1 MYRGRPEFRDYPPPH
16 RPHPSAGYRDER
28 PRPRPPYHQDYPDY
42 RDHAAQD
49 PYRRRYSSPG
59 SGGHRGGDFW
69 SGASPLERS
78 PSHRRPTHMDH
89 NELVHHGSVPAPLH
103 HERDYSPRL
112 EYKRSSSRGRSPGR
126 SKSRHR
132 GQSRSPDQRRGRSKS
147 RTRGKSRSPDRSRAK
162 SRGRSKSRTRGK
174 SRSPDRSRAKSRG
187 RSKSRTR
194 GKSRSPDRSR
204 AKSRGRSKSRP
215 RSKSRSR
222 SRSKSR
228 KSRGRSRSRQY
239 RSSSSSSSSSIEKTD
254 GKGDGFFKEL
264 EMARRK
270 REVEELLGQP
280 TKSILK
286 KHNSYEAS
294 PSVRSTDSPGD
305 LDRTMSHVADQLLQ
319 AVKMNDPLAVAAVL
333 SELRS
338 DPEMS
343 QRANLNNEIKEI
355 LNLLGVAEPL
365 GDVSEKALDD
375 IDDEEKFLYGEL
387 EEPKILEAPEPARHS
402 SLDLYGDVTEDSL
415 YSDPPSQS
423 AVSQVHS
430 CPPSISP
437 HPQATPTASEINRYV
452 NQPSIS
458 ADQNVTVQVSNPSYP
473 PGMEPLDESERQ
485 ALEEYEKIQ
494 DLLKTIGLDLGV
506 NEITKMA
513 ARTKERLHGKKQPLK
528 TPTRRRRHS
537 SSSSNRSGRSR
548 SRRHSQSESSS
559 SSSRSR
565 SRGRGTKRGA
575 SWSSEDHEPKKSMAP
590 KTANDWEVKEAKSE
604 WSTPMI
610 PPTSDPAPIPTH
622 TGMPIPTYPPPP
634 LSGMMP
640 PNFPP
645 PGYSQYG
652 NYLPYMH
659 QQWPP
664 MYPPPNMAQPP
675 QTTTD
680 EHPPPLTYNSKPSP
694 AVESKGAVRA
704 ACQEEQ
710 QLQRGQDQNIS
721 DEQNK
726 ETEKLKVLEERE
738 KLREEREVRMT
749 KKEYLIKELERLRK
763 QQGELLR
770 KKRREKDGHKDPLLQ
785 EITRLQEEVMAKISN
800 LRKEHEAAERK
811 RSEIEKIALILGL
824 SPSDRPIRTN
834 KQPRNQRQEAVPPQM
849 ERLERERSR
858 EEQPAASSSVP
869 IPVVSPKAFQEKLP
883 SSAATPAPPPDPFEY
898 YDAGNHWCKSCNI
911 TSGSMFDFFT
921 HLHGK
926 GHRKTLNPYDRPWA
940 SSNTNT
946 SKSST
951 GEVKQTKPAKGSEF
965 LVPVRGFFCML
976 CKEFCGDAICA
987 EQHVITYS
995 HNEKYKEQMME
1006 NPLYEQRRN
1015 LDRQA
1020 GLGLE
1025 AAGKKRKHDVDD
1037 RGSKDGEEN
1046 TKTKKDKKDK
1056 KNEGEAAEKCDVK
1069 IKVKKEEGEHSEKPS
1084 KKSLEE
1090 DKPFSSKKDENESYK
1105 YSKKDEKYR
1114 HSREVEDR
1122 NSRYRSGGRDEEY
1135 RYHYCREDE
1144 KRYDDRTNS
1153 GTKDVGDK
1161 FKHDKFS
1168 DTRSKY
1174 DRERDE
1180 GKSKAER
1187 ESAKSLGKPN
1197 VRKSEPQSKPHEL
1210 PKIFCGPSPA
1220 MRAKLRKQALEAGKV
1235 QPATGPSI
1243 GKFTWTKKESQ
1254 LAKEARQVAAEFI
1267 KDEEMAAKEQQGEDE
1282 DSLSKSIA
1290 IAKEIA
1296 EKLAGEPLK
1305 HPPFYQPGQGQI
1317 RPNLRAPVAQQRK
1330 AALAGKP
1337 ASLNTFLNM
1346 RPQGSDGSSPGSIP
1360 RAPLG
1365 PPNTQMVQSIPGP
1378 PVNISGPCDPIP
1390 TPVVTKPEPFGP
1402 KLPPSVSKP
1411 EPCQDTSAGSKSDL
1425 ADPRPAPSKAK
1436 QVFLKPSP
1444 LQSPPT
1450 PVPSKPSTIFPFPL
1464 RKESSETKALP
1475 SEVKA
1480 SVSQAPKLPLTS
1492 PKAAPSQPPMMI
1504 VSDVAAPGVPESEQ
1518 TCNVFVKPPPF
1529 KKLPEVSRKSEKFK
1543 NNLAAARAEDL
1554 IDMFYRSIGEPGPS
1568 SFSKSETDIKAG
1580 RSSSSAPQ
1588 NKNQQQPQDKPPP
1601 QIESPNK
1608 AQTQSQNQ
1616 PQLQGQLGSKI
1627 QTEQIPCDKTEAQS
1641 QTQLQSQGKTQPLT
1655 PLQPKIQPQTHSLP
1669 QDTPESQPTKQ
1680 QLQTDNKPQIQ
1691 LQAQD
1696 KSELKPQD
1704 KTQSQTQLQIQ
1715 GTELQPQDKPEF
1727 QTQGQL
1733 QKLNKPD
1740 SHIPT
1745 QLQPQDKPDSQS
1757 QKQQQTPEK
1766 PDSDIPTQLQ
1776 PQDKPDSQS
1785 QKQQQTPEKPDSDIP
1800 TQLQPQ
1806 VKPDSQSQK
1815 QQQTPEKPAS
1825 DIPTQLQPQDKP
1837 DSQSQK
1843 QQQTPEKPDS
1853 DIPTQLQPQNKP
1865 DSQSQKETQ
1874 TLDKPD
1880 SQSQKRQQT
1889 LEKPDSDIPTQ
1900 LQPQDKPDSQSQKE
1914 QQTPGKPDS
1923 DIPTQLKPQN
1933 KPDSQSQKKIQ
1944 TLDKPDSQS
1953 QKRQQTL
1960 EKPDSDIPTQLQPQ
1974 DKPDSQ
1980 TQKKTQTLDKP
1991 ESDIPTELQHQDKP
2005 DSQSQKQQ
2013 QTLEKPDSHIPTQLQ
2028 PQDKPNSQPLK
2039 LLQAKDKTKVQQQPH
2054 QENPQIANE
2063 PSDKHLDQSTHQTEL
2078 QQQSRSVPDAQPIFT
2093 IPPQTESHQSLQSP
2107 PNQTDADIQITSVWS
2122 LQSPSVLSPKAD
2134 CPDASFPMFQFEQTT
2149 EVLSQREST
2158 DSGPESLI
2166 PPQTSPSTMEPIVQA
2181 LSKPTP
2187 HINEAPQS
2195 ESHAD
2200 LDGNS
2205 HQEKTPQ
2212 PQPKPKPG
2220 PRTRGKGAQ
2229 MKKTPPANA
2238 PVRQTRSQTRYQT
2251 RQQQQQSDSEPK
2263 QEPAAVDQGM
2273 LDLDAEGLACFDPQQ
2288 EADTVKETDPTETRV
2303 TPESLG
2309 LPSDMTSLDFD
2320 YTFNF
2325 E

>member
-162 SRGRSKSRTRGK
+162 SRGRSKSR
-174 SRSPDRSRAKSRG
+174 
-187 RSKSRTR
+187 
-194 GKSRSPDRSR
+194 
-204 AKSRGRSKSRP
+204 P

-294 PSVRSTDSPGD
+294 PSVRSADSPGD

-365 GDVSEKALDD
+365 GGVSEKALDD

-437 HPQATPTASEINRYV
+437 HRQATPTASEINRYV

-575 SWSSEDHEPKKSMAP
+575 SWSSEDHEPKKSTAP

-694 AVESKGAVRA
+694 AVESKGAARA

-834 KQPRNQRQEAVPPQM
+834 KQPRNQRQEAVPPHM

-1187 ESAKSLGKPN
+1187 ESPKSLGKPN

-1235 QPATGPSI
+1235 QPATGTGPSI

-1492 PKAAPSQPPMMI
+1492 PKAAPSQPPTMI

-1518 TCNVFVKPPPF
+1518 TCTVFVKPPPF

-1588 NKNQQQPQDKPPP
+1588 NKNQQQPQNKPQP

-1616 PQLQGQLGSKI
+1616 LQLQGQLGSKL

-1655 PLQPKIQPQTHSLP
+1655 PLEPKIQPQTHSLP

-1727 QTQGQL
+1727 QTQRQL

-1776 PQDKPDSQS
+1776 PQNKPDSQSQKKTQTLDKPDSQS
-1785 QKQQQTPEKPDSDIP
+1785 QNRQQTLENPVSDIP
-1800 TQLQPQ
+1800 TLLQPQ
-1806 VKPDSQSQK
+1806 NKPDSQSQK
-1815 QQQTPEKPAS
+1815 KTQTLDKPDSQSQNRQQTLEKPVS
-1825 DIPTQLQPQDKP
+1825 DIPTLLQPQDKP

-1843 QQQTPEKPDS
+1843 QQQTP
-1853 DIPTQLQPQNKP
+1853 
-1865 DSQSQKETQ
+1865 
-1874 TLDKPD
+1874 
-1880 SQSQKRQQT
+1880 
-1889 LEKPDSDIPTQ
+1889 
-1900 LQPQDKPDSQSQKE
+1900 
-1914 QQTPGKPDS
+1914 
-1923 DIPTQLKPQN
+1923 
-1933 KPDSQSQKKIQ
+1933 
-1944 TLDKPDSQS
+1944 
-1953 QKRQQTL
+1953 
-1960 EKPDSDIPTQLQPQ
+1960 
-1974 DKPDSQ
+1974 
-1980 TQKKTQTLDKP
+1980 
-1991 ESDIPTELQHQDKP
+1991 
-2005 DSQSQKQQ
+2005 
-2013 QTLEKPDSHIPTQLQ
+2013 EKPDSHIPTQLQ

-2078 QQQSRSVPDAQPIFT
+2078 QKQSRSVPDAQPIFT

-2122 LQSPSVLSPKAD
+2122 LQSPSVLSAKAD

-2187 HINEAPQS
+2187 HINEVPQS
-2195 ESHAD
+2195 EPHAD

-2288 EADTVKETDPTETRV
+2288 EADTVKETDPIETRV